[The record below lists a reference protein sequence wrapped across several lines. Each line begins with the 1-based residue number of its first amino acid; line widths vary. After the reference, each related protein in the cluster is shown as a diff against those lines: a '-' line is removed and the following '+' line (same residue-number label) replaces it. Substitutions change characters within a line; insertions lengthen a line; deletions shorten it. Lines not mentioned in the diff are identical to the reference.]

1 MALDLPLIF
10 ALIVAFSIALYVVL
24 DGFDLG
30 IGILFLLAPSN
41 RERDTMM
48 NSIAPVWDGNETW
61 LVMGGTL
68 LLAAFP
74 VVYAAVLPT
83 FYVPLMLMLFAL
95 VFRGVAFEFRFRATR
110 SRPLWDWAF
119 SAGSGI
125 AALTQG
131 MMLGAFI
138 DGVPVRDGHFA
149 GATFSFFSIFALMS
163 GLGVVA
169 GYALLG
175 ATWLI
180 FKTEATTQD
189 FARRLAPWTLAA
201 TLLFIGIVSVWTPFA
216 HPLIKDRWFSLP
228 NFLFLW
234 PVPFVTGALAFGI
247 WRTVSGKRDYLP
259 FLLSAG
265 LFMVAFIGLGISLWP
280 YAIPYR
286 VTIWQA
292 AGSRDTLEFLAVG
305 TAIILPITLAY
316 LGYAHW
322 MFRGKVSAGYGH
334 QP

>member
-1 MALDLPLIF
+1 LALDLPLIF
-10 ALIVAFSIALYVVL
+10 ALTVAFSIALYVVL

-68 LLAAFP
+68 LFAAFP
-74 VVYAAVLPT
+74 VVYAAVLPAL
-83 FYVPLMLMLFAL
+83 YVPLMLMLFAL

-125 AALTQG
+125 AALMQG

-138 DGVPVRDGHFA
+138 DGVPVRDSHFA
-149 GATFSFFSIFALMS
+149 GATFSFFSIFALAS
-163 GLGVVA
+163 GLGLVA

-180 FKTEATTQD
+180 FKTESTTQD
-189 FARRLAPWTLAA
+189 FAKRLVPWSLAA
-201 TLLFIGIVSVWTPFA
+201 TLLFIGIVSIWTPFA
-216 HPLIKDRWFSLP
+216 HPFITERWSSLP

-234 PVPFVTGALAFGI
+234 PVPFVTAALAFGI
-247 WRTVSGKRDYLP
+247 WRAVSGKRDWLP
-259 FLLSAG
+259 FLLSVG
-265 LFMVAFIGLGISLWP
+265 LFMSAFIGLAISLWP
-280 YAIPYR
+280 YAIPYN

-292 AGSRDTLEFLAVG
+292 AGSTDTLAFLAVG

-316 LGYAHW
+316 LGYAH
-322 MFRGKVSAGYGH
+322 
-334 QP
+334 